1 MSTPAT
7 NTDPGGG
14 RRLRR
19 PLPGR
24 ARAPGDGRGERRA
37 PLPGGERRER
47 GGRDALDGS
56 ALLARCRREGRRAA
70 RRRLYDPWVLSADGL
85 LPRLASLAAERDRR
99 RQALLRRAA
108 ERRGAAERASAG
120 ARAEAEAAQ
129 DAARHTAEERAE
141 RDAHLT
147 VTRAQLDRLAREA
160 AGRRAAR
167 EAAARWLERRGT
179 REPPAGDDADARD
192 LPPDPDGE
200 RDLDPDP
207 HRDADAAPAA
217 GGEPTP
223 VQWEGESR
231 SGLSRRGTLA
241 LLVCLTLVEL
251 PIYWTA
257 FRRLHGTGD
266 AASNLLTA
274 TFTLAVGA
282 VMIAVPHI
290 LGRLLRTLPA
300 TGANRLLAAPA
311 LALLAVWAYAC
322 WVLGSLRGSL
332 LAEERAPLVVDPDE
346 AAFLPPE
353 LREPS
358 SVLAQ
363 LNIGEQTMS
372 LMFFALLLLSG
383 GVAFLLGLGVSHP
396 YLAAYRRTAEA
407 RRRLA
412 DAERTAA
419 ATAHRAAAR
428 ASARPAEET
437 ARQDALDAALR
448 EVDDLYEAAAHAY
461 LDGLASAAR
470 DPAVTEAAIRLSGT
484 WPLLPRPAT
493 TA

>member
-7 NTDPGGG
+7 STDPGGG
-14 RRLRR
+14 RR
-19 PLPGR
+19 PGAGDGR
-24 ARAPGDGRGERRA
+24 ARGVPGARRARTPRERRT
-37 PLPGGERRER
+37 PLFGGER
-47 GGRDALDGS
+47 DPLDHP

-70 RRRLYDPWVLSADGL
+70 RRRLFDPWVLSAEGL

-108 ERRGAAERASAG
+108 ERRGTAERAAAG
-120 ARAEAEAAQ
+120 ARAEAQAAQ
-129 DAARHTAEERAE
+129 DAARHTAAERAE
-141 RDAHLT
+141 REAHLT

-160 AGRRAAR
+160 AGRRASR
-167 EAAARWLERRGT
+167 EAVTRWLERRDT
-179 REPPAGDDADARD
+179 RGAPDGGGAADRDVPDADGD
-192 LPPDPDGE
+192 IG
-200 RDLDPDP
+200 
-207 HRDADAAPAA
+207 ADIGGNRAPVP
-217 GGEPTP
+217 GGEPIP
-223 VQWEGESR
+223 VRWEGESR
-231 SGLSRRGTLA
+231 GGLSRRGTLA

-290 LGRLLRTLPA
+290 LGRLLRALPA
-300 TGANRLLAAPA
+300 TGANRLLAVPA
-311 LALLAVWAYAC
+311 LALLATWAYAC

-396 YLAAYRRTAEA
+396 YLAAHGRTSDA

-412 DAERTAA
+412 AEERTAA

-428 ASARPAEET
+428 AGTLPAEES
-437 ARQDALDAALR
+437 ARRDALDAALR

-493 TA
+493 AD